1 MERDRRLATLFR
13 TDRKAWAVQMN
24 KHTRLLLPWSIVDDV
39 VEYCLRELNPLMN
52 MFNRVILRTELRE
65 LRGNLCGHVH
75 GYGSSSTSGGI
86 LGSLDSAIVSDD
98 TYDRNQVDR
107 GPETFAQCGAHS
119 SRGAEARSSFARG
132 GASAR
137 RYAPVSND
145 LGNARQSTR
154 FLRRARRPGPAEQR
168 ARLLPGAAGPC
179 SADPRLG
186 PSEFAGA
193 RPLAH
198 RALPRRTACLWIVDS
213 TVCSNGWI
221 W

>member
-1 MERDRRLATLFR
+1 MPGCLSCVQRDIAHLCRWGDERDEPLSKAAVRPANPDRHLELLMERDRRLATLFR

-154 FLRRARRPGPAEQR
+154 FPVSYTHLT
-168 ARLLPGAAGPC
+168 LPTIC
-179 SADPRLG
+179 S
-186 PSEFAGA
+186 
-193 RPLAH
+193 
-198 RALPRRTACLWIVDS
+198 V
-213 TVCSNGWI
+213 
-221 W
+221 